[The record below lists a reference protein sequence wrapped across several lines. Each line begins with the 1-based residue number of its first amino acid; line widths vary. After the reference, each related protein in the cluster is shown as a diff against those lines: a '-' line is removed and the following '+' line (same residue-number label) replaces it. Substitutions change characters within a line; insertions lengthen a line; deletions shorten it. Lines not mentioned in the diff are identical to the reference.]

1 MIRSTLVTSL
11 LVVAGTAAADDTPPY
26 GGPAAD
32 PNEDDPTQE
41 TSIDPAQGD
50 PATPPPSVYT
60 PPPAPTYYEPDP
72 EDRRTM
78 LERLGMSISAGGGVA
93 GFTDSAMRD
102 TTNDGGNWDVRATFG
117 TRSPIAIEGAY
128 IGSAQAID
136 ALGLDQD
143 AILIGNGVQGNLRLN
158 ALPKFPVQPFAFG
171 GVAWRRYTLTNT
183 DTNTS
188 ALADDDDVLEFPV
201 GVGVAYRYE
210 GFLLD
215 ARGEIRFA
223 TNEDMVPDLDGD
235 LGSESMHRYGVNAN
249 VGYEF

>member
-11 LVVAGTAAADDTPPY
+11 LVVAGTAVADDTPPY
-26 GGPAAD
+26 GGPVAD
-32 PNEDDPTQE
+32 PAEDDPVDTVD
-41 TSIDPAQGD
+41 TKPVDTA
-50 PATPPPSVYT
+50 PPIYT
-60 PPPAPTYYEPDP
+60 PPPPVTYYDTDRDR
-72 EDRRTM
+72 EDTRPM

-93 GFTDSAMRD
+93 GFTDSSLRD
-102 TTNDGGNWDVRATFG
+102 TTNDGGNWDVRATLG
-117 TRSPIAIEGAY
+117 TRSPIAIEGSY

-136 ALGLDQD
+136 SLGLDQD
-143 AILIGNGVQGNLRLN
+143 AVLLGNGIQGNLRLN
-158 ALPKFPVQPFAFG
+158 AMPKFPVQPFAFG
-171 GVAWRRYTLTNT
+171 GVAWRRYTLTNV

-215 ARGEIRFA
+215 ARGELRFA

-235 LGSESMHRYGVNAN
+235 LGSESMHRYGINAN